1 MDQNELKWQ
10 VAEAVLEHVEDDI
23 VLGVGSGSTVNIFIK
38 ALANSQKRIA
48 GAVSSSESTTSRL
61 KKNGIRIRDL
71 NNVMKVPLYIDG
83 ADETDRQRRLIKGGG
98 GALTREKIIA
108 GASEKFICIVDETKV
123 VDQLGKFPLPVEVIP
138 MARTHVARQLSKL
151 GGRPEPREAVIT
163 DNGNWIID
171 VFDLDISDPTAME
184 REINNIA
191 GVVTNGLFSLRPADE
206 VIVAGQDGITTL

>member
-61 KKNGIRIRDL
+61 KKHGIRIRDL

-83 ADETDRQRRLIKGGG
+83 ADETDHQRRLIKGGG

-108 GASEKFICIVDETKV
+108 GASEQFICIVDESKV
-123 VDQLGKFPLPVEVIP
+123 VDRLGKFPLPVEVIP
-138 MARTHVARQLSKL
+138 MARAHVSRQLSKL

-163 DNGNWIID
+163 DNGNWIVD
-171 VFDLDISDPTAME
+171 VFDLDISDPTALE

-191 GVVTNGLFSLRPADE
+191 GVVSNGLFALRPADR
-206 VIVAGQDGITTL
+206 VIVAGQDGLTTL